1 MMGGWMK
8 KKKKK
13 RWMASDSAY
22 RKMFMAMRCDTS
34 VIQSAIKG
42 EEMWG
47 LIFNNRMDL

>member
-13 RWMASDSAY
+13 SWTVSDSAY
-22 RKMFMAMRCDTS
+22 RKMFMGMRCDTS